1 MRRTDERGYEE
12 QRGKR
17 TMQNLQG
24 LTIVITHQFA
34 ILVPGYAVS
43 QENLRASERGQR
55 DNQRVLDVDVE
66 DQL

>member
-1 MRRTDERGYEE
+1 
-12 QRGKR
+12 
-17 TMQNLQG
+17 MQNLQG

-34 ILVPGYAVS
+34 LLVPGYAVS

-66 DQL
+66 DEL